1 MCLAYSVKAR
11 NSKLELIL
19 ETAGYSIQHTTPK
32 SELDLFTVPPTQTSI
47 GARQLGRVPSSV
59 DGDRR
64 IAYGSPT
71 EFDVICTGDD
81 YSDGDGDDSKSYVR
95 PLLQLGTVT
104 SVLVIRSDKQFC
116 FHITTERGTW
126 MLNDSCVS
134 VLEENSRWTVLPR
147 RSCDRTVSKR
157 PCGWNRRTWT
167 LRTASYT
174 WRPK

>member
-19 ETAGYSIQHTTPK
+19 ETAGYSI
-32 SELDLFTVPPTQTSI
+32 
-47 GARQLGRVPSSV
+47 RVAC
-59 DGDRR
+59 R
-64 IAYGSPT
+64 IR

-81 YSDGDGDDSKSYVR
+81 YSDGDGDDDSKSYVR

-104 SVLVIRSDKQFC
+104 NVLVIRSDKQFC

-157 PCGWNRRTWT
+157 PCGWNSTWT
-167 LRTASYT
+167 LRTPSYT
-174 WRPK
+174 